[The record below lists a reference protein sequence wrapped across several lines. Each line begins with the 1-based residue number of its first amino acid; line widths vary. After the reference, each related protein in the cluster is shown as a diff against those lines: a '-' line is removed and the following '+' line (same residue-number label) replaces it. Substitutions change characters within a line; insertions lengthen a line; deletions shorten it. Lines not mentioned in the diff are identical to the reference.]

1 MAIEFNPSNWD
12 LTSGV
17 GQRSPLSGLATVIKQ
32 PTTKEIT
39 TSPLAALAAKK
50 AAAAKTD
57 EFKMIDVNPTN
68 PIPEDQ
74 SVVDKELNDFAIMQ
88 ADFKNKGYTAASH
101 PTEYAAIQQKK
112 QKVENTALYSNEYGK
127 KEADF
132 IKKIQTDPYRYPPNA
147 IDIIM
152 ENRAL
157 PLFNDKGERV
167 ATLRDEE
174 GKIYER
180 GTRELD
186 PANLFPKI
194 DNINVAKEVKL
205 RGYDAFY
212 RKSYASWNGSGGG
225 SSKSEFIFDDKEAE
239 RSYEQAVAYDGN
251 KGYMVKMKK
260 RAFDNAESEYDK
272 QQRQANTGLTWADLT
287 ETEKDDLVE
296 TKRKDIYIQTLRDLA
311 KDDIANVNK
320 ANRIYRSRKS
330 GGGDGQKV
338 GARGFTDY
346 LFNRKNDGT
355 WTMSTIVNI
364 PPVATESGA
373 DSPNPLN
380 VLNDA
385 NSKTMPYKVEFTGKV
400 KKIEGGIWM
409 MEYMAL
415 EKGTDLQGKEIKQSQ
430 TYWTPY
436 EPNRALLKK
445 FGYKDI
451 DEVEPP
457 AERAEGYKQSRDNLN
472 TGSTVPTPDD
482 WNKNHPSATQ
492 SEKDEYKKWY
502 DKNVEQR
509 KKGWKNTSN
518 ETKETAERKRKA
530 EEAITDQ
537 VASLTNQEKKIG
549 TYNPSTGQIDFA

>member
-1 MAIEFNPSNWD
+1 MAIELNPSNWN
-12 LTSGV
+12 LENSVALGREGT
-17 GQRSPLSGLATVIKQ
+17 GLATIIKQ
-32 PTTKEIT
+32 PTLKELT
-39 TSPLAALAAKK
+39 TSPYEALAKK
-50 AAAAKTD
+50 KAAAKTD

-74 SVVDKELNDFAIMQ
+74 SLVDKELNDFAILQ
-88 ADFKNKGYTAASH
+88 ADFRNKGYTAASH

-127 KEADF
+127 KEADY
-132 IKKIQTDPYRYPPNA
+132 IKKIQADPYRYPPNA

-152 ENRAL
+152 ENRKL

-194 DNINVAKEVKL
+194 DNINIAKEIKE
-205 RGYDAFY
+205 RGFKSFY

-225 SSKSEFIFDDKEAE
+225 SSKSEFIFDDAEAG
-239 RSYEQAVAYDGN
+239 RSYEAAVADDGN
-251 KGYMVKMKK
+251 QGYMVKLKK
-260 RAFDNAESEYDK
+260 RAADNAASEYDK
-272 QQRQANTGLTWADLT
+272 QQRQANTGLTWSDLT
-287 ETEKDDLVE
+287 DTEKDDLVE

-320 ANRIYRSRKS
+320 ANKIYRGKKS
-330 GGGDGQKV
+330 GGGDGEKV

-346 LFNRKNDGT
+346 FFNRKNDGT
-355 WTMSTIVNI
+355 WTMKTVVNI

-380 VLNDA
+380 VLFDE

-400 KKIEGGIWM
+400 KKDEGGIWM

-415 EKGTDLQGKEIKQSQ
+415 EDGPDLKTGKQVKKSK

-436 EPNRALLKK
+436 EPNRKLLKK

-451 DEVEPP
+451 DEVENP
-457 AERAEGYKQSRDNLN
+457 AERAAGYKQSRDNLN

-492 SEKDEYKKWY
+492 AEKDEYKNWY
-502 DKNVEQR
+502 GKNVEQR
-509 KKGWKNTSN
+509 KKGWNNTSD

-530 EEAITDQ
+530 EEAINDQ
-537 VASLTNQEKKIG
+537 VASLNNQEKKVG
-549 TYNPSTGQIDFA
+549 TYNPLTGQIDFA

>member
-1 MAIEFNPSNWD
+1 MAIEFNPSDWD
-12 LTSGV
+12 FTSGV

-32 PTTKEIT
+32 PTIKEIT

-50 AAAAKTD
+50 VAAAKGD
-57 EFKMIDVNPTN
+57 EFKIIDVNPTN

-74 SVVDKELNDFAIMQ
+74 SAVDNQLKEFTTIQ
-88 ADFKNKGYTAASH
+88 ADFKNKGWTPASH
-101 PTEYAAIQQKK
+101 PKEYAEILQKK

-127 KEADF
+127 KEADL

-152 ENRAL
+152 SNRAL
-157 PLFNDKGERV
+157 PLFDDKGERTPTV
-167 ATLRDEE
+167 RDEV
-174 GKIYER
+174 GAITQK
-180 GTRELD
+180 GSRELD

-194 DNINVAKEVKL
+194 DNINVTKEVKT
-205 RGYDAFY
+205 RAYDSFY
-212 RKSYASWNGSGGG
+212 RNSFANWNGSGGG
-225 SSKSEFIFDDKEAE
+225 SSKSEFIFDDKEAN
-239 RSYEQAVAYDGN
+239 RAYQDAVSYDGN

-260 RAFDNAESEYDK
+260 RASDEAASDYDK
-272 QQRQANTGLTWADLT
+272 QQRQANSGLRWADLT
-287 ETEKDDLVE
+287 DTEKDDLVE

-320 ANRIYRSRKS
+320 ANKIYRGRK
-330 GGGDGQKV
+330 GGSGDGEKV

-346 LFNRKNDGT
+346 MFNRKNDGT

-385 NSKTMPYKVEFTGKV
+385 NNKTMPYKVEFTGKV
-400 KKIEGGIWM
+400 RKKEGGIWE

-415 EKGTDLQGKEIKQSQ
+415 ESGTDLQGKPIKAST

-436 EPNRALLKK
+436 QPNRALLKK

-451 DEVEPP
+451 DEVETPT
-457 AERAEGYKQSRDNLN
+457 ERAAGYKNFRDSLN
-472 TGSTVPTPDD
+472 TGSTIPTPDD

-492 SEKDEYKKWY
+492 ADKNEYKTWY
-502 DKNVEQR
+502 DKNTEQR
-509 KKGWKNTSN
+509 KKGWNNTSN
-518 ETKETAERKRKA
+518 ETKETAERKKKA
-530 EEAITDQ
+530 EENIQDQ
-537 VASLTNQEKKIG
+537 VASLNNQEKKVG
-549 TYNPSTGQIDFA
+549 TYNPLTGQIDFA